1 MNPPLREKEDI
12 DAIIAGLQDGTID
25 CISTDH
31 APHAISEKE
40 TDMMTAAYGIIGL
53 ESAVGLGLTH
63 LVHAGK
69 LSLTDYITKCS
80 VNPRKILKIYPASI
94 SESKEANITILDI
107 DKEWTFLDSSIYSKS
122 HNTPFIGTKLKGKAV
137 GVINNGKIAGEI
149 FS

>member
-1 MNPPLREKEDI
+1 ETEDI
-12 DAIIAGLQDGTID
+12 EAVITGLQDGTID

-63 LVHAGK
+63 LVHTGK
-69 LSLTDYITKCS
+69 LSLSDYITKCS
-80 VNPRKILKIYPASI
+80 VNPRKILKLEQALV
-94 SESKEANITILDI
+94 SEGQKANITILHI
-107 DKEWTFLDSSIYSKS
+107 DGVWTFEDGSIHSKS

-137 GVINNGKIAGEI
+137 GIINNGKIAGEI